1 VFLFVRDVSAA
12 MEVSAAGSM
21 GVDPF
26 RSRVLTQVA
35 FAVLGLS
42 GWVTINGLF
51 ARLADLSQLAG
62 WGVSSQLTIVIQV
75 ANIAPVIF
83 LALRAR
89 GMASVSGGM
98 IASLIMGVASML
110 ALSWSWTVMIGKL
123 PAALLGFSFV
133 AACADA
139 MSTITYYTFVAEFV
153 AIHAVSLTVGEAFGT
168 LVAGALSYAPCSTS
182 WYFVMLAIILLFSAA
197 ALVCLLKSPMCLA
210 QRVSRD
216 HQLVDLPNESGEISD
231 GGEMQAMMCLGAIGL
246 VCAYGNGVVPAVITA
261 SVQPYG
267 DSALHLANVV
277 PMVCEPLAACV
288 SLWKPASYY
297 GILFCALLTVV
308 SGTYVVALVWCE
320 SSSGICERTSWNAGL
335 AVVACTLQ
343 RTCNSYT
350 RASAVAWLRA
360 DVTSKRRDKHMSWV
374 GVLMQ
379 VGSLTGAITGALI
392 QAWS

>member
-1 VFLFVRDVSAA
+1 VSDA
-12 MEVSAAGSM
+12 MEVSVAESM
-21 GVDPF
+21 SVDPF
-26 RSRVLTQVA
+26 RSRVLTQIA

-75 ANIAPVIF
+75 ANIAPIVF
-83 LALRAR
+83 LSLKAR

-98 IASLIMGVASML
+98 AASLVLGVVSMI

-123 PAALLGFSFV
+123 PVALLGCSFV

-153 AIHAVSLTVGEAFGT
+153 AVHAVSLTVGEAFGT
-168 LVAGALSYAPCSTS
+168 LVAGTLSYVPCSVS
-182 WYFVMLAIILLFSAA
+182 WYFLMLAIILLFSAVA
-197 ALVCLLKSPMCLA
+197 MMCLLKSPICLA

-216 HQLVDLPNESGEISD
+216 HQLVDLPNELEEISGGGEI
-231 GGEMQAMMCLGAIGL
+231 QAMVCLGAIGL
-246 VCAYGNGVVPAVITA
+246 VCAYGNGLVPAVITA

-288 SLWKPASYY
+288 SLWKPASYS
-297 GILFCALLTVV
+297 GILFFTLLTVV

-320 SSSGICERTSWNAGL
+320 SNAGVCQRTSWNAGL
-335 AVVACTLQ
+335 AIVACTLQ

-360 DVTSKRRDKHMSWV
+360 DVTSKRRDSHMSWV

-379 VGSLTGAITGALI
+379 VGSLAGAITGALI